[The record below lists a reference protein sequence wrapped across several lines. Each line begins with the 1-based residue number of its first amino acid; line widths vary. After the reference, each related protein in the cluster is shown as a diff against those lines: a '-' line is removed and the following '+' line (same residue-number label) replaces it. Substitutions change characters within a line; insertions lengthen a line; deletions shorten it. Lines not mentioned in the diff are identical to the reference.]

1 MYRRLTLV
9 SVFLAP
15 YAADTADAA
24 GSSGVTST
32 GLAANYETLFKSP
45 WNEDNNKHG
54 LQHLEH
60 VNVCIPSHDP
70 AKHLY
75 YDILGFAP
83 DARRAHNIGKGSG
96 TIWANIGTTQIHL
109 PEGEPQ
115 VVPGTI
121 GLVYGGSDL
130 VEVIARLTENAVT
143 NGNENDRKNALEGTK
158 FAWRE
163 EKQEGGEE
171 TGYVDVT
178 CPYGNVYRLHK
189 RKPSSSTIAPEATQ
203 AATTTDRGG
212 GGGALD
218 PRGGRLP
225 NVPAGGNAS
234 SSLGLGIS
242 YVSFRVRPGTA
253 AGIARFYREL
263 FGAEAEEMGGGGSG
277 DDHGSG
283 GGRSSSSG
291 EDVCSV
297 PQEGDSGK
305 GSRCSTAT
313 EAEKR
318 RGTTAVVRVGPVQ
331 HLAFVEEEDETLL
344 PQEYDGHHICVY
356 LPEEGFRRSFEEAE
370 RRGLVFVNPRRNFG
384 KAGTLEK
391 ALEEKQYRIKD
402 LVDPATGELLHVLEH
417 EIRSISHPSY
427 PVARD
432 LSAHTPM

>member
-1 MYRRLTLV
+1 MSRRLALV

-15 YAADTADAA
+15 YAAGAADAA
-24 GSSGVTST
+24 GASGATST
-32 GLAANYETLFKSP
+32 GPAAHYETLFKSP

-96 TIWANIGTTQIHL
+96 TIWANIGSTQIHL

-121 GLVYGGSDL
+121 GLVYGSSDL
-130 VEVIARLTENAVT
+130 AEVIARLTENAIT
-143 NGNENDRKNALEGTK
+143 NGNENNRKNALEGTK

-163 EKQEGGEE
+163 EKEEGGEE

-225 NVPAGGNAS
+225 NVPAGGQGS

-263 FGAEAEEMGGGGSG
+263 FGAEAQEMGGGGSG
-277 DDHGSG
+277 DGDG
-283 GGRSSSSG
+283 GGGSSSG

-297 PQEGDSGK
+297 TQEGDSGK
-305 GSRCSTAT
+305 GLRCSTAT
-313 EAEKR
+313 EADKR
-318 RGTTAVVRVGPVQ
+318 RGTAAVVRVGPVQ
-331 HLAFVEEEDETLL
+331 HLAFVEEEDEALL
-344 PQEYDGHHICVY
+344 QQEYDGHHICVY

-384 KAGTLEK
+384 KADTLEK

>member
-1 MYRRLTLV
+1 MSRRLALV

-15 YAADTADAA
+15 YAAGAVDAA
-24 GSSGVTST
+24 GAAVATST
-32 GLAANYETLFKSP
+32 GPAATYETLFKSP
-45 WNEDNNKHG
+45 WNEDSNKHG

-60 VNVCIPSHDP
+60 VNGRRMPLHDP

-130 VEVIARLTENAVT
+130 AEVIARLTENAVS
-143 NGNENDRKNALEGTK
+143 NGNENNGKNALEGTK

-163 EKQEGGEE
+163 EKEEGGDQ
-171 TGYVDVT
+171 TGHVDVT

-189 RKPSSSTIAPEATQ
+189 RKPSSSTISPEATQ
-203 AATTTDRGG
+203 AAITSDRGDG
-212 GGGALD
+212 AGALD

-225 NVPAGGNAS
+225 NVSAGGNAS

-242 YVSFRVRPGTA
+242 YVSFRVRLGSA
-253 AGIARFYREL
+253 AGIARFYREV

-277 DDHGSG
+277 HG
-283 GGRSSSSG
+283 GGGGDGSSG
-291 EDVCSV
+291 EDVCSAT
-297 PQEGDSGK
+297 QEGDSGK

-313 EAEKR
+313 EAER
-318 RGTTAVVRVGPVQ
+318 TDGATAVVRVGPVQ
-331 HLAFVEEEDETLL
+331 HLVFVEEEDEALL

-356 LPEEGFRRSFEEAE
+356 LPEEGFRRSYEEAE

-384 KAGTLEK
+384 KADTLEK

-427 PVARD
+427 PVGRD